1 MEKFE
6 QSIITNMICIE
17 FKSIKQYNIYLKSKS
32 RPLKLFFKVQ
42 KQYNK
47 VIPVGEYIVL
57 VRDANLGV
65 LVNKFRTSV
74 FFCVCGIFSK
84 MFQL

>member
-1 MEKFE
+1 MKY
-6 QSIITNMICIE
+6 I
-17 FKSIKQYNIYLKSKS
+17 LKSKS

-47 VIPVGEYIVL
+47 VIGVGEDIVL

-65 LVNKFRTSV
+65 LAK
-74 FFCVCGIFSK
+74 
-84 MFQL
+84 